1 MPRVDTEQQGK
12 QSVDDRHSTTVVNA
26 NDDQQEHQSDEPK
39 QERLEDAA
47 SDAGAET
54 EQIGERVTGDEQI
67 SVAATASVQ
76 LQPASSSSSSTA
88 AAAAAA
94 AVDSEE
100 QVDIDLADPEVQKAA
115 VFIQSSFKGF
125 KQRKS
130 SQGLSKVD
138 CPDLLN

>member
-1 MPRVDTEQQGK
+1 LLLSPLQQNAETDQISETVNQVDVNRVDQT
-12 QSVDDRHSTTVVNA
+12 SVSA
-26 NDDQQEHQSDEPK
+26 
-39 QERLEDAA
+39 DAA
-47 SDAGAET
+47 T
-54 EQIGERVTGDEQI
+54 HQ
-67 SVAATASVQ
+67 
-76 LQPASSSSSSTA
+76 QPVSSSSSSSAA

-125 KQRKS
+125 KQRKT

-138 CPDLLN
+138 CLYV

>member
-1 MPRVDTEQQGK
+1 M
-12 QSVDDRHSTTVVNA
+12 
-26 NDDQQEHQSDEPK
+26 DEKLGGIFLKSMVYLLPSAL
-39 QERLEDAA
+39 QDN
-47 SDAGAET
+47 AET
-54 EQIGERVTGDEQI
+54 EEDNETLVPQ
-67 SVAATASVQ
+67 
-76 LQPASSSSSSTA
+76 QPVSSSSSSSPSA

-94 AVDSEE
+94 AVDIEE